1 MEYVIGE
8 EHAGKTLKTYLR
20 YVLGISSAMT
30 TRLKQLPLG
39 LCVNGEHVTVRYL
52 LKAGDVLSVS
62 AEDKESSEHIVATKM
77 DLDIL
82 FEDDDILVLN
92 KPPYVP
98 THPSHGHFDDTVA
111 NGLAYLFEERGQ
123 PFVFRACSRLDRDT
137 SGVVTIAKNAVAA
150 HHLHRSH
157 LESTPQ
163 KVYLAILR
171 GTLVPTEGTICGCIR
186 RKEDSVITRVLT
198 EDDGDPSLTRYRVL
212 AYGQDH
218 LGMPLTLAAAEPV
231 TGRTHQLR
239 VHFSSRGC
247 PILGDFL
254 YGTEGDGGIGRQ
266 ALHCCMTSFP
276 HPTSGQPAAFFAP
289 IPSDMAV
296 FLRFFPNMNEERIK
310 DYVKNQGTAVLDT
323 L

>member
-1 MEYVIGE
+1 MEYIIGE
-8 EHAGKTLKTYLR
+8 EHTGKTLKTYLR

-30 TRLKQLPLG
+30 TRLKQLPDG
-39 LCVNGEHVTVRYL
+39 LRVNGEHVTVRYI
-52 LKAGDVLSVS
+52 LKQGDLLSVS
-62 AEDKESSEHIVATKM
+62 MEDKESSEHIVATPM

-92 KPPYVP
+92 KPPHVP
-98 THPSHGHFDDTVA
+98 THPSQGHFDDTVA
-111 NGLAYLFEERGQ
+111 NGLAYLFAERGQ

-137 SGVVTIAKNAVAA
+137 SGVVTIAKNGLAA
-150 HHLHRSH
+150 HRLHRSH
-157 LESTPQ
+157 LESTTKKQ
-163 KVYLAILR
+163 YIAILR
-171 GTLVPTEGTICGCIR
+171 GTLTPAEGTIGGCIR

-212 AYGQDH
+212 AYGQDRE
-218 LGMPLTLAAAEPV
+218 GMPLTLVAAEPV

-266 ALHCCMTSFP
+266 ALHCCMTAFP
-276 HPTSGQPAAFFAP
+276 HPISGQNAVFFAP
-289 IPSDMAV
+289 IPSDMAA
-296 FLRFFPNMNEERIK
+296 FLQFFSDMNEERIK
-310 DYVKNQGTAVLDT
+310 DYVKDQGTAVLDT